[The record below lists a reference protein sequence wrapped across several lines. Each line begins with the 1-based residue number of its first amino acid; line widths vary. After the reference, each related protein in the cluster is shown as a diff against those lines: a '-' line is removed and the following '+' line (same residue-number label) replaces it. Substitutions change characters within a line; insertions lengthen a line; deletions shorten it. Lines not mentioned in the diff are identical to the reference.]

1 MQGCGER
8 EGIEVCAQRNRQLY
22 EFAPEFRRELNLVS
36 PTGFEP
42 VLLP

>member
-1 MQGCGER
+1 M
-8 EGIEVCAQRNRQLY
+8 
-22 EFAPEFRRELNLVS
+22 VS

>member
-1 MQGCGER
+1 MQSRGGR

-22 EFAPEFRRELNLVS
+22 EFVTEFRRALNVVS